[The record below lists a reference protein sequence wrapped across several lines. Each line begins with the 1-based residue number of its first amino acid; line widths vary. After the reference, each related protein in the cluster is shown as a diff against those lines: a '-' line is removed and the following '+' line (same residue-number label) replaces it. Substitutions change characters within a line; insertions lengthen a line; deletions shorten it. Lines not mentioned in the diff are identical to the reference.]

1 MSDGGRELARL
12 IEVGKGSLVLHV
24 YVQPRSGRDAIAG
37 RHDGALKV
45 RVRAAPVDGAAN
57 DAVRDLLAAE
67 IGIPRRCVDLVA
79 GATSRKKRFRIEGMD
94 AATLEAR
101 LLELLDGI
109 PGQRLG

>member
-1 MSDGGRELARL
+1 MGDLGRL
-12 IEVGKGSLVLHV
+12 IEPGIGSVVLHV
-24 YVQPRSGRDAIAG
+24 HVQPRSGRDAIAG

-57 DAVRDLLAAE
+57 DAVGDLLAAR
-67 IGIPRRCVDLVA
+67 IGVPRRCVELA
-79 GATSRKKRFRIEGMD
+79 SGATSRKKRFRIDGLD

-101 LLELLDGI
+101 LVELLDGI